1 MHSLDGSD
9 PSHIGRY
16 RLVGRLGEGGMGRV
30 YLARSPGGRPVAVK
44 VINDH
49 LRHDEHALSRF
60 RREVETLGTVRS
72 AYTAS
77 LIDAELETPPYW
89 LATEYVPGPTLHAA
103 VMTHGPLPADLA
115 RIMLAAL
122 AEGLD
127 AIHVRG
133 VWHRDLKPHNVILSA
148 TGPQLIDFGIAR
160 NSGPSDLTQVG
171 GAMGSPGYIAPETI
185 TGSETGPGA
194 DVFALGATLAFAV
207 TGRPPYGDG
216 PFAAVSYRSVHGEI
230 DLRGVDPGVVELI
243 SACVHSDPARR
254 PHLQRIVELC
264 QAETDLVQHPAYQ
277 RALAMGPAPERE
289 RAATAAGQGSGTG
302 SGMGGP
308 TGSGGMSVGLSD
320 ATAPLAPPM
329 TTATAV
335 GTREADAFTLL
346 APGANPGPL
355 ARPHAADTYGA
366 YPDDAYPVTAPTAR
380 PDGAGRQNAR
390 RGRAA
395 AIGAGVLVA
404 VAAAALLLFHAFGD
418 EGSGSARAT
427 PSVSAD
433 RAADRSAGPS
443 QSGAK
448 ASPSAAGAG
457 TDATPGAGTDATS
470 GSDTGTGADGSA
482 DGSNLPDA
490 LVLKPPFTFEVGKF
504 VKTVRSRLIMQTDGN
519 LVLYDESGK
528 ARWASRTQGPGN
540 TAVFQAD
547 GNLVVYG
554 AQAKPLWASNTQ
566 GADGATLKV
575 LEDGNM
581 VIAIDDRIAWQTGTA
596 H

>member
-9 PSHIGRY
+9 PSHMGRY

-60 RREVETLGTVRS
+60 RREVDTLGTVRS

-77 LIDAELETPPYW
+77 LIDAELDTPPYW

-171 GAMGSPGYIAPETI
+171 SAMGSPGYIAPETI

-216 PFAAVSYRSVHGEI
+216 SFAAVSYRSVHGEI
-230 DLRGVDPGVVELI
+230 DLRGVDSGVAELI

-277 RALAMGPAPERE
+277 RALAAGPAPERE
-289 RAATAAGQGSGTG
+289 RAATVAGPGSGTG
-302 SGMGGP
+302 
-308 TGSGGMSVGLSD
+308 GGMPAGLSD
-320 ATAPLAPPM
+320 ATAPLSPPM
-329 TTATAV
+329 TTATAA
-335 GTREADAFTLL
+335 GTREAEPVTLL
-346 APGANPGPL
+346 APGAGPGPL
-355 ARPHAADTYGA
+355 PRPYAADTYGA
-366 YPDDAYPVTAPTAR
+366 HPDDAYPVTAPTAR
-380 PDGAGRQNAR
+380 PDGAGPHSGR

-395 AIGAGVLVA
+395 AIGAGALVA
-404 VAAAALLLFHAFGD
+404 VAASALFLFHAFGD

-427 PSVSAD
+427 PSTSAD

-443 QSGAK
+443 ESGAK

-457 TDATPGAGTDATS
+457 AGAGAEATPGSGAGA
-470 GSDTGTGADGSA
+470 GADAEGSA
-482 DGSNLPDA
+482 DGSHLPDA

-519 LVLYDESGK
+519 LVLYDESGT
-528 ARWASRTQGPGN
+528 ARWASRTQGAGN
-540 TAVFQAD
+540 TAVLQAD
-547 GNLVVYG
+547 GNLVVYS
-554 AQAKPLWASNTQ
+554 AQGKPLWASNTQ

-575 LEDGNM
+575 LETGNM
-581 VIAIDDRIAWQTGTA
+581 VIAVDDRIAWQTGTA

>member
-77 LIDAELETPPYW
+77 LIDAELDTPPYW

-103 VMTHGPLPADLA
+103 VMTDGPLPADLA

-171 GAMGSPGYIAPETI
+171 SAMGSPGYIAPETI

-216 PFAAVSYRSVHGEI
+216 SFAAVSYRSVHGEI
-230 DLRGVDPGVVELI
+230 DLRGVESGVAELI
-243 SACVHSDPARR
+243 SACVHSDPAQR
-254 PHLQRIVELC
+254 PGLQRIVELC

-277 RALAMGPAPERE
+277 LALAVGPATDRE
-289 RAATAAGQGSGTG
+289 RAATVAGRG
-302 SGMGGP
+302 SGMGG
-308 TGSGGMSVGLSD
+308 GMSADLLG
-320 ATAPLAPPM
+320 ATAPLSPP

-335 GTREADAFTLL
+335 GTREADAVTLL
-346 APGANPGPL
+346 APESGPGPL
-355 ARPHAADTYGA
+355 ARPHAADTH
-366 YPDDAYPVTAPTAR
+366 DAYPGSTHPGTGPAPR
-380 PDGAGRQNAR
+380 PAGEGR
-390 RGRAA
+390 RNGRRKGAA
-395 AIGAGVLVA
+395 AIGAGALVA
-404 VAAAALLLFHAFGD
+404 VAASALLLFHAFD
-418 EGSGSARAT
+418 DKGSEPTRAAPSA
-427 PSVSAD
+427 SAD
-433 RAADRSAGPS
+433 RAADRSAEPS
-443 QSGAK
+443 GTGAK

-457 TDATPGAGTDATS
+457 ATAGS
-470 GSDTGTGADGSA
+470 GTGTGTGTGDDGSA
-482 DGSNLPDA
+482 EGSNPPDA
-490 LVLKPPFTFEVGKF
+490 LVLKPPFTFEVGKL
-504 VKTVRSRLIMQTDGN
+504 VRTVRSKLIMQTDGN

-540 TAVFQAD
+540 TAVFQED

-554 AQAKPLWASNTQ
+554 AQAKPLWASNSQ
-566 GADGATLKV
+566 GANGATLKV